1 MNWYR
6 EYQAE
11 WKEIIETVARELG
24 RSEQMVEKDT
34 IQSMFLYE
42 LAKSELPFVF
52 KGGTSLSKAY
62 NLIDR
67 FSEDIDLS
75 MNRRPTQSERVKSKE
90 LIIDIAGNLGLVL
103 SNPEDIKSR
112 YDYNKYVFKYD
123 SLFSVIP
130 LEIII
135 ETSYYQSVYPVD
147 KHVVGSFVGR
157 FCLDRNII
165 LPVPF
170 EAAEVMMN
178 VQSVERTFVDKVFA
192 VCDYKIQNMQDRDSR
207 HLYDICK
214 LLREVEL
221 NEELDKLIDM
231 VRDDRMQSKNNP
243 SAQLDYYIPDMLK
256 EIIRSRFYESD
267 YKNVTQKLL
276 YEDISYDYAIDYI
289 RSQADLKG
297 YDDVQ
302 TYIAL
307 KKI

>member
-1 MNWYR
+1 MNWYK
-6 EYQAE
+6 EYQTE

-24 RSEQMVEKDT
+24 KSEQMVEKDT
-34 IQSMFLYE
+34 IQSMFLFE

-62 NLIDR
+62 NLVDR

-90 LIIDIAGNLGLVL
+90 LIIEIAENLGLVL
-103 SNPEDIKSR
+103 SNSEEIKSR

-157 FCLDRNII
+157 FCLERSII

-178 VQSVERTFVDKVFA
+178 VQSIERTFVDKVFA

-207 HLYDICK
+207 YLYDICK

-243 SAQLDYYIPDMLK
+243 SAQLEYIIPDMLK
-256 EIIRSRFYESD
+256 EIIRSRFYEPD

-276 YEDISYDYAIDYI
+276 YEDISYDYAIENGI
-289 RSQADLKG
+289 AIIAES
-297 YDDVQ
+297 DVFI
-302 TYIAL
+302 Y
-307 KKI
+307 KK

>member
-1 MNWYR
+1 MSWYK
-6 EYQAE
+6 EHFAE
-11 WKEIIETVARELG
+11 WKEIIETVAREQG

-90 LIIDIAGNLGLVL
+90 IVISIAEGLGLSL
-103 SNPEDIKSR
+103 SNPDEIKSR
-112 YDYNKYVFKYD
+112 YDYNKYVFQYE
-123 SLFSVIP
+123 SMFATIP
-130 LEIII
+130 LEIIV
-135 ETSYYQSVYPVD
+135 ETSYYQAVYPVE

-157 FCLDRNII
+157 FCKERNIT
-165 LPVPF
+165 LPIPF
-170 EAAEVMMN
+170 EAAEVLMN

-214 LLREVEL
+214 LLGKVK
-221 NEELDKLIDM
+221 LDQQLDELIDV
-231 VRDDRMQSKNNP
+231 VRDDRRHSKNNP
-243 SAQLDYYIPDMLK
+243 SAQLEYNIPEMLK
-256 EIIRSRFYESD
+256 EIISSRFYEAD

-276 YEDISYDYAIDYI
+276 YEDVSYDYAIEHGI
-289 RSQADLKG
+289 AVVAET
-297 YDDVQ
+297 DVFA
-302 TYIAL
+302 Y
-307 KKI
+307 KK

>member
-1 MNWYR
+1 MNWYK

-34 IQSMFLYE
+34 IQSMFLFE

-52 KGGTSLSKAY
+52 KGGTSLSKVY

-90 LIIDIAGNLGLVL
+90 LIIEIAENLGLVL
-103 SNPEDIKSR
+103 SNPEEIKSR

-157 FCLDRNII
+157 FCLERNII
-165 LPVPF
+165 LPVTF

-178 VQSVERTFVDKVFA
+178 VQTIERTFVDKVFA

-214 LLREVEL
+214 LLREVEM

-243 SAQLDYYIPDMLK
+243 SAQLEYLIPDMLK
-256 EIIRSRFYESD
+256 AIIRSRFYESD

-276 YEDISYDYAIDYI
+276 YEDISYDYAIENGI
-289 RSQADLKG
+289 AIIAES
-297 YDDVQ
+297 DVFV
-302 TYIAL
+302 Y
-307 KKI
+307 KK